1 MIPEDKVI
9 AHRNRALNPN
19 KPFVRGTA
27 QNPDVYFQGREA
39 SGPFYTACP
48 DEVASV
54 MEKFASLTGRHYR
67 PFEYYGH
74 AEAERIVIIMGS
86 GYETVQ
92 VVVSDLNRKGE
103 KLGLSLFACT
113 DHFLWI
119 IFWRYF
125 RILPNP
131 LLFWIGLKNREP

>member
-1 MIPEDKVI
+1 
-9 AHRNRALNPN
+9 
-19 KPFVRGTA
+19 
-27 QNPDVYFQGREA
+27 
-39 SGPFYTACP
+39 
-48 DEVASV
+48 
-54 MEKFASLTGRHYR
+54 MEKFVSLTGRHYR

-103 KLGLSLFACT
+103 KNWVVLVRLYRPFSGLSSGGT
-113 DHFLWI
+113 SW
-119 IFWRYF
+119 
-125 RILPNP
+125 ILPNP